1 MWNRKKI
8 SEFTPFKSYSHIL
21 SDRLTPSVC
30 PTETCPQLAP
40 EHQDLPLAQRHPGPA
55 AASAQGG
62 ALHHPTAGG
71 WPHPHG
77 SPPLR
82 EPGTREITFSTCM
95 LVSRALMRTLFTAAR
110 GVSRPFFLLGR
121 PKRGPWHLQTWGTCA
136 KSREWLRV
144 RNTHQTVEI
153 RSQSCFQVM
162 EWPTRFHRWPV
173 PP

>member
-82 EPGTREITFSTCM
+82 EPDTREISFSTCCM
-95 LVSRALMRTLFTAAR
+95 LVSRALMRTLFIAAR
-110 GVSRPFFLLGR
+110 GFSRPFFLLE
-121 PKRGPWHLQTWGTCA
+121 KRGAPDICRH
-136 KSREWLRV
+136 EVRV
-144 RNTHQTVEI
+144 QNQENDSQWEI
-153 RSQSCFQVM
+153 LTKQLKLG
-162 EWPTRFHRWPV
+162 PTSHTFR
-173 PP
+173 